1 MNPKP
6 QTRVTDE
13 VSDNTFGR
21 VMCVGNGARL
31 GMQTV
36 SWRVKRAIEI
46 KEKGTKEEEKEE
58 V

>member
-1 MNPKP
+1 
-6 QTRVTDE
+6 
-13 VSDNTFGR
+13 
-21 VMCVGNGARL
+21 MCVGNGARL

-46 KEKGTKEEEKEE
+46 EEKGTKEEEKEE